1 MNTLLI
7 FVGIILGIAL
17 VYALLRKYGTYC
29 DERFGYDPFGKP
41 AFYASVCATLLFTW
55 GYFAYTAALKANLSP
70 GTGVVLLGL
79 GAAIVLGLWVCNFR
93 NTNGLH
99 GIIGS
104 FLQLI
109 ALPIIAG
116 IGLYSFA
123 CTVFGNAASSPSS
136 EPGIIEHFYNEQEKR
151 LEEWNVSD
159 LNKDSSNYRFKNEK
173 DSGY

>member
-7 FVGIILGIAL
+7 VLGVFLMLAFI
-17 VYALLRKYGTYC
+17 YALLREYGNYC
-29 DERFGYDPFGKP
+29 AERFGYDPFGKP

-55 GYFAYTAALKANLSP
+55 GYFSYTSALKANLSP

-93 NTNGLH
+93 NTNGFH
-99 GIIGS
+99 GFIGS

-116 IGLYSFA
+116 IGLLSFIGTA
-123 CTVFGNAASSPSS
+123 LGIALSTPSS
-136 EPGIIEHFYNEQEKR
+136 EPSMCEQDKR